1 MRRSVAHGT
10 ARERGGGGDMSKAR
24 IIGIG
29 VAIALFAAMA
39 IAILVLREEVRTAR
53 ADADAAAQ
61 RAQDADARARAA
73 MDAAA
78 RAVAAAD
85 DIVRAQRRS
94 YEKALVSEIELEG
107 VDRDW
112 MSCPLP
118 PGVRNAMRAVHDDGC
133 DTDGSACPVRD
144 SDGGSNEH

>member
-1 MRRSVAHGT
+1 MKS
-10 ARERGGGGDMSKAR
+10 R

-29 VAIALFAAMA
+29 IAIALFAAMT
-39 IAILVLREEVRTAR
+39 IAILVLRSELRAAR
-53 ADADAAAQ
+53 ADADEAEQ

-94 YEKALVSEIELEG
+94 YEQAIESEIKLEG

-112 MSCPLP
+112 MACPLP
-118 PGVRNAMRAVHDDGC
+118 TGVRNAVRAVHDDG
-133 DTDGSACPVRD
+133 DTAGGSCTVRD
-144 SDGGSNEH
+144 TGGGSNGD